1 MLISIIKINN
11 GIEIGDTKVATT
23 SFKELALREDNI
35 EEFLRKNIEVIFGD
49 EETLLIVGQQISNIE
64 KGRSD
69 LIAIDENGYI
79 VLIEIKRDVEDIKIR
94 KEPFEFQAIRYAASY
109 AKIKTPEELVD
120 KIFSSYIEKNKA
132 ELDLK
137 ELTANEKGRRIL
149 NEFLEKNKATKT
161 FNQKQR
167 IILIASSFDR
177 QTISAVSWLISNKVD
192 ISCFTLTP
200 IKINEQIFLQVDKI
214 LPPLQIED
222 FYIDILERGLPVQD
236 GGPIIGIKRT
246 NLPRMPK
253 LFEWGILKRGDKL
266 SIKNYGNSEAE
277 VLDARGV
284 KFNEENLTYN
294 QWGQKIT
301 GWSSI
306 CIYEW
311 AIHKELG
318 KTLDELRMKR
328 IEQIE
333 SETSDNSR

>member
-1 MLISIIKINN
+1 MIPININN
-11 GIEIGDTKVATT
+11 GIEIGDVELATR
-23 SFKELALREDNI
+23 SFKDLALRENNI

-49 EETLLIVGQQISNIE
+49 EETLLIVGQQVSNIK

-120 KIFSSYIEKNKA
+120 KVFSSYIEKNKA
-132 ELDLK
+132 EFDLK
-137 ELTANEKGRRIL
+137 ELTPNEKARRKL
-149 NEFLEKNKATKT
+149 NEFLKNNNAIKT

-167 IILIASSFDR
+167 IILIASSFDP
-177 QTISAVSWLISNKVD
+177 QTLSAVSWLISNKVD
-192 ISCFTLTP
+192 ISCFTISP
-200 IKINEQIFLQVDKI
+200 IKIDKQTFLQVNKI
-214 LPPLQIED
+214 LPPQLIDD
-222 FYIDILERGLPVQD
+222 FYIDILERELPSHVKK
-236 GGPIIGIKRT
+236 PITGIKRT

-266 SIKNYGNSEAE
+266 SVKNHDNSEAE
-277 VLDARGV
+277 VLDARGI
-284 KFNEENLTYN
+284 KFKEEKLTYN
-294 QWGQKIT
+294 QWGQKVT

-311 AIHKELG
+311 AIHEGSG
-318 KTLDELRMKR
+318 KTLNELRMEKM
-328 IEQIE
+328 EQIE
-333 SETSDNSR
+333 SKTSYNTA